1 MKEFKTI
8 EELQA
13 NEELQK
19 MGRYCWE
26 KVKLENREVFACTTD
41 QQYED
46 IIWGG
51 INETLEQLFKHF
63 HISPEDNQDYLTDLS
78 SVVRDFV
85 LERLEENG
93 IEFVDVYDEY

>member
-1 MKEFKTI
+1 MKTFKSL
-8 EELQA
+8 EELQD

-26 KVKLENREVFACTTD
+26 KVKLEGKEVFACTTN

-51 INETLEQLFKHF
+51 IYEIMSELFDHFKIDDDDKSEYASLTRDYILEL
-63 HISPEDNQDYLTDLS
+63 
-78 SVVRDFV
+78 
-85 LERLEENG
+85 LEENG
-93 IEFVDVYDEY
+93 IKFVDVFDEY